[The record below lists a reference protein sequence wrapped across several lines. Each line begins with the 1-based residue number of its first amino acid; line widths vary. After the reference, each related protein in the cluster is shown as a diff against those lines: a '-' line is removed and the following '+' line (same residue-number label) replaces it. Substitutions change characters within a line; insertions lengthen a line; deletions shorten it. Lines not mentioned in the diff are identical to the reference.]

1 MSFLDKVK
9 NELKKAI
16 DDSVTAV
23 KGGAKI
29 AAEKSEELAKD
40 VAEKG
45 KHKYQTFKLHR
56 DADKLFSKLGGM
68 VYDLAKPPYE
78 NPLSND
84 EVRALVDEIKN
95 MENEI
100 SKIEKEEQEE
110 SSETEEKK
118 ED

>member
-9 NELKKAI
+9 GELKKAVEE
-16 DDSVTAV
+16 SVTAV

-29 AAEKSEELAKD
+29 VAEKSEELAKD
-40 VAEKG
+40 VTEKG

-84 EVRALVDEIKN
+84 EVRALVDEIKK
-95 MENEI
+95 MEDEI
-100 SKIEKEEQEE
+100 SSIEKSE
-110 SSETEEKK
+110 STEKEEEKK